1 MVGVIL
7 IAGYK
12 DTSFHSFL
20 RFIQAKLAK
29 RNNKYKKLSSLFR
42 NKDYYPYLCHFFHIL
57 TNDLHWFII
66 GTVLNNS
73 MLFSITWSIL
83 PFASLVLIFLDDNL
97 FRIKTFHLQTPYLSK
112 KQRKV
117 KEMEE
122 LTML

>member
-66 GTVLNNS
+66 GTVMNNS

-83 PFASLVLIFLDDNL
+83 PSPSLFSVSSINKEFAGGMSLF
-97 FRIKTFHLQTPYLSK
+97 
-112 KQRKV
+112 
-117 KEMEE
+117 
-122 LTML
+122 